1 MYSDASHNSSSSS
14 CSSSC
19 VQASEEKNSIFWQ
32 LGDVKWG
39 TAFFFFKKEIRIFF
53 FHLQAAPR
61 AAAPRLR
68 AAVATACLSFLEAAF
83 NELSVFIAKALKMAE
98 PAQTDEETE
107 MVAEFIDKSY
117 FSARFKTG

>member
-1 MYSDASHNSSSSS
+1 MGD
-14 CSSSC
+14 
-19 VQASEEKNSIFWQ
+19 SIF
-32 LGDVKWG
+32 
-39 TAFFFFKKEIRIFF
+39 FFQERNPNIF

-68 AAVATACLSFLEAAF
+68 TAVATACVSFLEAAF

-107 MVAEFIDKSY
+107 MVAEFIDKSC